1 MQNLWKK
8 VGAAF
13 GSAVMIGA
21 TLAGAALAQ
30 TGSDLGDYNDLIV
43 TDGAVSA
50 LYVVGANAATAD
62 VVSAMGLTAWAGN
75 QQVSGTATG
84 AGTVTLTPL
93 KASADGVTRHVE
105 IDHHAEQS
113 YEFSTTASSDKLSGD
128 TYASG
133 DSLVDFLYS
142 HKLKGPI
149 YINSTEYNWHE
160 ELSIDLSDFNLSRDT
175 LDSNAGDQYDE
186 LIMSVESGS
195 MQYKWTFDNSQQL
208 THTDLQGE
216 KMWFMGEEY
225 TIVSVTNSKIKLGAS
240 DAELVLTSANP
251 SATVAD
257 VDVVMGGVFS
267 AGAGSTSYKAKMT
280 LTNDGTTETKYVN
293 SGTTETVA
301 GIEVYVK
308 NAVVTTSG
316 TNEGEVQ
323 AIIGAGIVELTDG
336 DYLKFGDGTESTWI
350 VTKTP
355 SNANRIGS
363 IVINESQSH
372 TSKTGDYLVLSA
384 GDSINV
390 PSNLFGA
397 TYIGLTDKDG
407 NTVSYRTVNIQPET
421 KNLGR
426 GSTTEQVVRVRT
438 PDGNYVEFTDSAGNT
453 RTDDEMWVATNQST
467 GSFYWKNETGTTTV
481 YSNLTSPVIR
491 LSSASASS
499 ISWKTHASRGT
510 SYLNLSDPALS
521 EKGTVE
527 NLSIVWS
534 NATNKFDT
542 NSTTGVYM
550 GYAATNLDLAGPSA
564 SKWIARKT
572 NYTTAVRDY
581 YTLYG
586 HKVSTVGTHLITIQ
600 MPEGQTYGELVLG
613 QLKGTE
619 GTPITANAGETI
631 TIGGEDV
638 RVGGGLSADV
648 AVTLPSTIGKVD
660 SAVTSADKAAGT
672 LVLVGGPAVNTLVTE
687 LQTTGKLTTDIAG
700 LGAGGG
706 VVELVAD
713 AFADG
718 NYAVVVAG
726 SDRAGTAKAAN
737 VLANFDSYAS
747 ELDGMTVY
755 EV

>member
-30 TGSDLGDYNDLIV
+30 TGSDLGDYNDLVV

-105 IDHHAEQS
+105 IDNYAHQA
-113 YEFSTTASSDKLSGD
+113 YEFSTTASSDKLAGE

-142 HKLKGPI
+142 HKGKGAI
-149 YINSTEYNWHE
+149 YVNSTTYNWHE
-160 ELSIDLSDFNLSRDT
+160 ELVVDLSDFNVSRDT
-175 LDSNAGDQYDE
+175 LDSNSGDQYDE
-186 LIMSVESGS
+186 IFMSVESGS
-195 MQYKWTFDNSQQL
+195 MQYKWTFDNSQEL
-208 THTDLQGE
+208 GNLDLQGE
-216 KMWFMGEEY
+216 KMWFMGQEY
-225 TIVSVTNSKIKLGAS
+225 TIVSVTGTKIKLGAS

-280 LTNDGTTETKYVN
+280 LTNEGTTETKYVN

-301 GIEVYVK
+301 GIEVYIK

-323 AIIGAGIVELTDG
+323 AIVGAGLLELTDG
-336 DYLKFGDGTESTWI
+336 NYLKFGDGTESSWL
-350 VTKTP
+350 VTKGSTTKA
-355 SNANRIGS
+355 NAIGS
-363 IVINESQSH
+363 ITINESQSH
-372 TSKTGDYLVLSA
+372 TAKTGNFPILTDGGSV
-384 GDSINV
+384 NV
-390 PSNLFGA
+390 PNQQFGA
-397 TYIGLTDKDG
+397 TYTGLTDKDG
-407 NTVSYRTVNIQPET
+407 NAVKYRTVNLQPET

-426 GSTTEQVVRVRT
+426 GSTTESVVRVRT
-438 PDGNYVEFTDSAGNT
+438 PDGNFVEFTDAAGNT
-453 RTDDEMWVATNQST
+453 RTDDELWIATNQTASY
-467 GSFYWKNETGTTTV
+467 YWRNETGSSTV

-491 LSSASASS
+491 LSTADTVGINVRMTNLAGSTAHH
-499 ISWKTHASRGT
+499 I
-510 SYLNLSDPALS
+510 NLSDPRLT
-521 EKGTVE
+521 EKAWQYNMTIE
-527 NLSIVWS
+527 YNTS
-534 NATNKFDT
+534 NNRFGQSD
-542 NSTTGVYM
+542 NSSTGASGVYM
-550 GYAATNLDLAGPSA
+550 YFNGAAAQYV
-564 SKWIARKT
+564 ARSS

-581 YTLYG
+581 YTPYG
-586 HKVSTVGTHLITIQ
+586 TYVEAAGTHLVTLKY
-600 MPEGQTYGELVLG
+600 PEGQTYGELVIG
-613 QLKGTE
+613 QLEGTE

>member
-30 TGSDLGDYNDLIV
+30 TGSDLGDYNDLV
-43 TDGAVSA
+43 VADGAVSA

-75 QQVSGTATG
+75 QQVSGTADG
-84 AGTVTLTPL
+84 AGSVTLTPL

-105 IDHHAEQS
+105 LDNYAHQA
-113 YEFSTTASSDKLSGD
+113 YEFSTTASSDKLAGE

-133 DSLVDFLYS
+133 DSLVEFLYS
-142 HKLKGPI
+142 HKGKGAI
-149 YINSTEYNWHE
+149 YVNSTTYNWHE
-160 ELSIDLSDFNLSRDT
+160 ELVVDLSDFNVSRDT
-175 LDSNAGDQYDE
+175 LDSNSGDQYDE
-186 LIMSVESGS
+186 IFLSVESGS
-195 MQYKWTFDNSQQL
+195 LQYKWTFDNSQEL
-208 THTDLQGE
+208 GNLDLQGE

-225 TIVSVTNSKIKLGAS
+225 TIVSVTGTKVKLGAS

-251 SATVAD
+251 SATVAE

-267 AGAGSTSYKAKMT
+267 AGAGSTTYKAKMT
-280 LTNDGTTETKYVN
+280 LTNGGTTETKYVT

-323 AIIGAGIVELTDG
+323 AIVGAGLVELTDG
-336 DYLKFGDGTESTWI
+336 NYLKFGDGTESSWLVSKAST
-350 VTKTP
+350 TKA
-355 SNANRIGS
+355 NAIGS
-363 IVINESQSH
+363 ITINESQAH
-372 TSKTGDYLVLSA
+372 TAKTGNYPILTD

-390 PSNLFGA
+390 PSEQFGA
-397 TYIGLTDKDG
+397 TYTGLTDKDG
-407 NTVSYRTVNIQPET
+407 NAVKYRTVNLQPET

-426 GSTTEQVVRVRT
+426 GSTTEAVVRIRT
-438 PDGNYVEFTDSAGNT
+438 PDGNFVEFTDAAGNT
-453 RTDDEMWVATNQST
+453 RTDDELWVSANQTASY
-467 GSFYWKNETGTTTV
+467 YWRNETGTSVV

-491 LSSASASS
+491 LSTADTVTIAAHMSSA
-499 ISWKTHASRGT
+499 IHQQ
-510 SYLNLSDPALS
+510 YINMSDPRLT
-521 EKGTVE
+521 EKAKQYNITIE
-527 NLSIVWS
+527 YNSS
-534 NATNKFDT
+534 NSRFGQND
-542 NSTTGVYM
+542 NSTTFASGAYVYFD
-550 GYAATNLDLAGPSA
+550 NQSA
-564 SKWIARKT
+564 NYIARST
-572 NYTTAVRDY
+572 NYTTAVRDF
-581 YTLYG
+581 YTPYG
-586 HKVSTVGTHLITIQ
+586 TYVEAAGTHLITLKY
-600 MPEGQTYGELVLG
+600 PEGQTYGELVLG
-613 QLKGTE
+613 QLEGTE
-619 GTPITANAGETI
+619 GTPITADAGETV

-687 LQTTGKLTTDIAG
+687 LQTTGKLTTDVAG

-737 VLANFDSYAS
+737 VLANFDSYAA
-747 ELDGMTVY
+747 ELDGQTVY